1 MVYFISDGTYTKIGK
16 SNNPHSRIK
25 DLQTSNPNELKFVY
39 IFDCK
44 DYWEKKLHILLKHYN
59 CKAKNEW
66 FDLRMCN
73 LEEHIK
79 ILNCA
84 TLQDLNLAKFK
95 ATQLNNQFYK
105 GDVHT
110 GESRKNK
117 IDNLYGAKN
126 KDKHRKLRLQLI
138 DEIKLHLS
146 KLKNKIISYDYY
158 VKKYGFTKNEIS
170 FFMKGCKLSKAIY
183 EHNQK
188 VYKD

>member
-44 DYWEKKLHILLKHYN
+44 DYWEKKLHTLLKHYN

-95 ATQLNNQFYK
+95 AIQLNNQLLFFNQSCLN
-105 GDVHT
+105 GGT
-110 GESRKNK
+110 GK
-117 IDNLYGAKN
+117 I
-126 KDKHRKLRLQLI
+126 RT
-138 DEIKLHLS
+138 
-146 KLKNKIISYDYY
+146 Y
-158 VKKYGFTKNEIS
+158 VRF
-170 FFMKGCKLSKAIY
+170 LA
-183 EHNQK
+183 HH
-188 VYKD
+188 